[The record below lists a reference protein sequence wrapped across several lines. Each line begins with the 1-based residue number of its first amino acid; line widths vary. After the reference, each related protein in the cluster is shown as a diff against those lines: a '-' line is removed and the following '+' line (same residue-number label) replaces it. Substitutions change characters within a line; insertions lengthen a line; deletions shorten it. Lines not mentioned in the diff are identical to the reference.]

1 MKPGDKVTT
10 PLGPGVIVKREGET
24 GILAKRYLVKMDK
37 LIDSTYFRAMQQEQG
52 GLYFMEEGVKK
63 ISGEGQQISLTF

>member
-10 PLGPGVIVKREGET
+10 PLGLGVIVKREGET